1 MPNDWIATG
10 EKGREGSTC
19 APAVQGTK
27 LAAAERSAPRFR
39 GFALFKSAARISIRA
54 PIMDPLIKLLHND
67 SRRTAAELASL
78 VGTTESEVTARIAA
92 AEADGTILGYNAVV
106 DRQKAGDR
114 GVTAL
119 IEVRI
124 SPERDGGFDRLAK
137 RIAKFDQVRDCS
149 LMSGG
154 YDLAVIV
161 EGKDLLDVANFVAE
175 KLSTLG
181 SILSTA
187 TRFQLK
193 AYKEDGFLVN
203 PGDDETRLLVSP

>member
-1 MPNDWIATG
+1 
-10 EKGREGSTC
+10 
-19 APAVQGTK
+19 
-27 LAAAERSAPRFR
+27 
-39 GFALFKSAARISIRA
+39 
-54 PIMDPLIKLLHND
+54 MDPLIELLQNN
-67 SRRTAAELASL
+67 SRRTPAEMARL
-78 VGTTESEVTARIAA
+78 VGISEAEVNARVAA
-92 AEADGTILGYNAVV
+92 AEADGTILGYSAVV
-106 DRQKAGDR
+106 DRIKAGHR

-124 SPERDGGFDRLAK
+124 TPERDGGFDRLAR
-137 RIAKFDQVRDCS
+137 RISKFDQVRECF

-181 SILSTA
+181 GVLSTA

-193 AYKEDGFLVN
+193 AYKEAGFLVSTE
-203 PGDDETRLLVSP
+203 GDEERLPVSP

>member
-1 MPNDWIATG
+1 
-10 EKGREGSTC
+10 
-19 APAVQGTK
+19 
-27 LAAAERSAPRFR
+27 
-39 GFALFKSAARISIRA
+39 
-54 PIMDPLIKLLHND
+54 MDPLIELLQNN
-67 SRRTAAELASL
+67 SRRTHAELSQL
-78 VGTTESEVTARIAA
+78 LGITEAEVKARIAA
-92 AEADGTILGYNAVV
+92 AEADHTILGYSAVV
-106 DRQKAGDR
+106 DRLKAGHR

-124 SPERDGGFDRLAK
+124 APERDGGFDRLAR
-137 RIAKFDQVRDCS
+137 RISKFDQVRECF

-181 SILSTA
+181 GILSTA

-193 AYKEDGFLVN
+193 AYKEGGFLVN
-203 PGDDETRLLVSP
+203 PTDDEVRLPVSP